1 MLFGSSF
8 QQQKLQVKWAQV
20 ATIVPVVVV
29 VDIIASP
36 KNEKSIEK

>member
-20 ATIVPVVVV
+20 ATIVPVVV
-29 VDIIASP
+29 DIIASP